1 MRFAGVY
8 HIFKR
13 IHRGSDIIKVSKG
26 AKMGQKYDKQL
37 KAAVTYEICELG
49 KSTSKTA
56 KEYNIPL
63 KTVENWITAYNK
75 DNQVF
80 KTNNLSDSERIKE
93 LENEIKQLKRNAEIL
108 KKTLIILGKKE

>member
-1 MRFAGVY
+1 MGVY